1 MFDPALYERQV
12 LRTSRRRLAL
22 PGARL
27 RLATLL
33 RTGGPGIVVAVA
45 YVDPGNFATNV
56 QAGALLGSRL
66 LWVVLLASAVAMLVQ
81 YLAAKAGAV
90 TGRSLPEL
98 CRDAYPRPVTYAL
111 WGAAEIVAMATDFVE
126 IVGGAIALYL
136 LLGVPLPIGGALVG
150 LAGTLLLLLRGRRG
164 GFQAAVAALLA
175 GVVGAFL
182 FSAWR
187 VGVGSPGELAGGLVP
202 GFGDSDG
209 LLLATGIVGATIMPH
224 AVYVHSAL
232 TGEQRRRRLR
242 DCNTATLRAHRLDIG
257 VALGVATL
265 TNAAILLV
273 AANALHVPGAVT
285 AVDTLEGAY
294 AGLRAASP
302 AVGLAFVLALLVA
315 GLAASCVG
323 TYAGDVVMQGFLR
336 RRVPVLVRRTVT
348 LAPALA
354 LLCTGAEPTKLL
366 LLSQVVLSVGLPAA
380 LVPLVHLTAKRSV
393 MGEHVNRRG
402 TTWAAGLACAAVCL
416 LNGLVLAS
424 ALG

>member
-1 MFDPALYERQV
+1 MFDPALYDRRV
-12 LRTSRRRLAL
+12 LPGGSRRLLPDRRVRLGTL
-22 PGARL
+22 ART
-27 RLATLL
+27 A
-33 RTGGPGIVVAVA
+33 GPGLVVAVA

-66 LWVVLLASAVAMLVQ
+66 LWVVLAASAVAMLVQ

-98 CRDAYPRPVTYAL
+98 CRDTYPRPVTAGL
-111 WGAAEIVAMATDFVE
+111 WVSAEVVAMATDFVE
-126 IVGGAIALYL
+126 IVGGAIALHL
-136 LLGVPLPIGGALVG
+136 LFGMPLPVGGALVG
-150 LAGTLLLLLRGRRG
+150 LAGTLLLLLRGRRSR
-164 GFQAAVAALLA
+164 FQGAVAALLA
-175 GVVGAFL
+175 VIVGCFL
-182 FSAWR
+182 YAAWQL
-187 VGVGSPGELAGGLVP
+187 GVGSPAQLAGGLVP
-202 GFGDSDG
+202 GFGGSDG

-232 TGEQRRRRLR
+232 TAEQRSARLR
-242 DCNTATLRAHRLDIG
+242 RCSGATLRAHRVD
-257 VALGVATL
+257 VMAALGVATV

-273 AANALHVPGAVT
+273 AASALHVPGATTV
-285 AVDTLEGAY
+285 VDTLDDAY
-294 AGLRAASP
+294 AGLKAASP

-336 RRVPVLVRRTVT
+336 RRVPVLVRRAVT

-354 LLCTGAEPTKLL
+354 LLCTGVEPTKLL

-380 LVPLVHLTAKRSV
+380 LLPLLHLTAKRSV
-393 MGEHVNRRG
+393 MGEHVNRRS
-402 TTWAAGLACAAVCL
+402 TTATAALACAAVVT
-416 LNGLVLAS
+416 LNGVVLAT